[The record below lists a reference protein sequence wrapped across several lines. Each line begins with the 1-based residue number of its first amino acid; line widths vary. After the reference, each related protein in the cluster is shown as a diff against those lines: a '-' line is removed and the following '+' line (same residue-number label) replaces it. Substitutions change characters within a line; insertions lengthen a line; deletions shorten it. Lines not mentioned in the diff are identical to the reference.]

1 MVKRI
6 LVMLF
11 AMLQEVSAAPHYR
24 HFEQTPDEE
33 ITCKVIDC
41 RQNGAVKGVLVL
53 VPGCNG
59 DGRTFLDDKGWV
71 RFAEK
76 NRLALVGVTF
86 SSPLKI
92 LKARRGYY
100 EASRGSGRVLLAL
113 LEEAGFAGAPLFMFG
128 FSGGAH
134 FVSSFVEEYP
144 ERVLAWCAHS
154 AAWWGAICRE
164 AADVPPGIIACGAED
179 TRMGAS
185 LSFFKEGRSLGRRL
199 SWVEIPDSG
208 HKRSKPFEDFTR
220 EFFCEIIANGGK
232 KKAVWVDMG
241 CGEVIGEK
249 SVCAESN
256 RSWMPS
262 MRVYREWKQLVAPDA
277 DSVMVHRV
285 KTNSSIQRQLTMFLR
300 MPKDDRAKGVLCVCL
315 LANKPED
322 IHWRMQRP
330 STVNGLGRLVAFAD
344 TNRLAVVAWGSTRGL
359 WNPHQNWNGLERKEG
374 KTLDRE
380 FDHAAEAWEKAML
393 HLAKSNNL
401 PRKGYLL
408 WGYSGAAQ
416 YAQRLALRKPDIFKA
431 IHIHIASSY
440 DLPVPDGRNM
450 LWCVTTGE
458 NENGYMRSLDF
469 LAAASRMGYPIV
481 YKAYPGL
488 GHMGCSA
495 SERLGIE
502 CFRLALNGTDSDGG
516 WGRIF
521 SCSPFW
527 GDVVNQTVWS
537 REEVNMIPV
546 LYRTA
551 LPTESIVKTWRQLR

>member
-1 MVKRI
+1 MVMRVLAI
-6 LVMLF
+6 LFVFILRVWAEPRYF
-11 AMLQEVSAAPHYR
+11 R
-24 HFEQTPDEE
+24 FEQTPDEE
-33 ITCKVIDC
+33 ITCKIIDC
-41 RQNGAVKGVLVL
+41 RQNGAVKGVLVM

-100 EASRGSGRVLLAL
+100 EASHGSGRVLLSL

-154 AAWWGAICRE
+154 AAWWGSIRGI
-164 AADVPPGIIACGAED
+164 VSNMPPGIIACGVED
-179 TRMGAS
+179 MRIGAS
-185 LSFFKEGRSLGRRL
+185 LSFFKEGRSVGRRL
-199 SWVEIPDSG
+199 SWVEIPGSG
-208 HKRSKPFEDFTR
+208 HERSEPFEDFTR
-220 EFFCEIIANGGK
+220 EYFDEVIDSEGRGK
-232 KKAVWVDMG
+232 TIWVDVG
-241 CGEVIGEK
+241 CGEVVDKK

-262 MRVYREWKQLVAPDA
+262 LRVYRKWQQLVTSNT
-277 DSVMVHRV
+277 DSVIVHRV
-285 KTNSSIQRQLTMFLR
+285 KTNSFIQRKLTLFLR
-300 MPKDDRAKGVLCVCL
+300 MPKGGKAKGVLCVCL

-344 TNRLAVVAWGSTRGL
+344 TNQLALVSWGSTRGL
-359 WNPHQNWNGLERKEG
+359 WNPHQNWTGLERKEG
-374 KTLDRE
+374 KILDRE
-380 FDHAAEAWEKAML
+380 FDHAAEAWADAMS
-393 HLAKSNNL
+393 HLAKVYNL
-401 PRKGYLL
+401 PHKGYLL

-416 YAQRLALRKPDIFKA
+416 YAQRLALRKPKLFKA

-440 DLPVPDGRNM
+440 DLPVPEGRNM

-488 GHMGCSA
+488 GHMGCSS

-502 CFRLALNGTDSDGG
+502 CFRLALNGTDADGE
-516 WGRIF
+516 WGGIF

-527 GDVVNQTVWS
+527 GDAVNQTVWS
-537 REEVNMIPV
+537 REEVNMIPAPF
-546 LYRTA
+546 RTA